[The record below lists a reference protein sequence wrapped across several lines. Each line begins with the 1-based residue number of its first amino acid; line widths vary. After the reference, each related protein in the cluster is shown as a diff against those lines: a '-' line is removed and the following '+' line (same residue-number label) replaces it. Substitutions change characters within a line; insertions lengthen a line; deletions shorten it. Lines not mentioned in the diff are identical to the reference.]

1 MYKKSLLGLGVVAIV
16 GMALGACSG
25 PATSPD
31 TASAKPSEKAA
42 QTKRYS
48 NGELL
53 DLVKQIKTADG
64 TSLTTVSG
72 EELSNQE
79 NPMKELLALMS
90 IEPAE
95 CKALGALG
103 SSQTIAGS
111 TTAGGASVDT
121 AGGVMSGITLVSGV
135 DADALRNTVKNNKSQ
150 AAACENITLSMAGQ
164 SMDMTTKPVDGVS
177 SVPDTVAYK
186 TAISLPDG
194 REQSTFIAY
203 AVKDGVL
210 ITATASGQ
218 NADATGAAAAG
229 ALMDQAAALI
239 K

>member
-25 PATSPD
+25 PGTSPD
-31 TASAKPSEKAA
+31 TTSAPPSEKAA
-42 QTKRYS
+42 EAKRYS

-64 TSLTTVSG
+64 TSLTAVSG
-72 EELSNQE
+72 EELSSQE
-79 NPMKELLALMS
+79 NPMKELLALMT
-90 IEPAE
+90 IEPAD

-121 AGGVMSGITLVSGV
+121 AGGLMSGITFVSGV
-135 DADALRNTVKNNKSQ
+135 DADALHNAIKNNKSQ

-164 SMDMTTKPVDGVS
+164 SMEMTTKPVDGVG
-177 SVPDTVAYK
+177 SVPDTMAYK

-194 REQSTFIAY
+194 RAQSTFIAY

-218 NADATGAAAAG
+218 NADATGAATVG